1 MSDLTPRTSAFTLRE
16 VPARDEVI
24 RIDAEG
30 FHYLGQFIADA
41 GEAYQLL
48 VESLRKHRQEPAD
61 GEVAELVEGLRLI
74 SDGMSAMN
82 HDSDSWFVARAAELL
97 QRQAPQPVSV
107 HERLPGPEDCDAEG
121 RCWVHQPHEA
131 CPESPAWELML
142 AKYASAN
149 YEAVC
154 WLPAHALPLPEVGN
168 G

>member
-24 RIDAEG
+24 RIDAKG

-48 VESLRKHRQEPAD
+48 VESLRKHRQ
-61 GEVAELVEGLRLI
+61 
-74 SDGMSAMN
+74 
-82 HDSDSWFVARAAELL
+82 
-97 QRQAPQPVSV
+97 APQPVSV
-107 HERLPGPEDCDAEG
+107 HERLPGPEVCVPHPRTKRGNWCWGFE
-121 RCWVHQPHEA
+121 RCEVSLARPARWRLMHMETVEMEA
-131 CPESPAWELML
+131 SH
-142 AKYASAN
+142 
-149 YEAVC
+149 

>member
-1 MSDLTPRTSAFTLRE
+1 MTNLTPPTSVFNVRE

-24 RIDAEG
+24 RIDAKG
-30 FHYLGQFIADA
+30 FHYLGQFTADA

-48 VESLRKHRQEPAD
+48 VEFLRK
-61 GEVAELVEGLRLI
+61 
-74 SDGMSAMN
+74 
-82 HDSDSWFVARAAELL
+82 

-154 WLPAHALPLPEVGN
+154 WLPAHALPLPEVSN

>member
-1 MSDLTPRTSAFTLRE
+1 MTDLTPPTSVFTVRE

-48 VESLRKHRQEPAD
+48 VESLRK
-61 GEVAELVEGLRLI
+61 
-74 SDGMSAMN
+74 
-82 HDSDSWFVARAAELL
+82 
-97 QRQAPQPVSV
+97 QRQAPVPVSV
-107 HERLPGPEDCDAEG
+107 HERLPGPEDCNAEG

-131 CPESPAWELML
+131 CPESPAWELVL
-142 AKYASAN
+142 AKYASTN
-149 YEAVC
+149 YGAVC
-154 WLPAHALPLPEVGN
+154 WLPAPALPLPEVGN